1 MQSLAHQTLL
11 PPPPRCPLRFL
22 VERPRQRP
30 PPPQP
35 QQAPVYSR
43 KGSVWSKNV
52 SESCEKNMRMHI
64 YLYLCAYELVCVC
77 AHTQTRYSE
86 QTVEQRS
93 GAKRRAQPS
102 GKRRVQRRRNQGRG
116 VLVELGEQAR
126 HSPALAG
133 SSAPC
138 ASTASAP
145 CPACLPHSL
154 GWRWGVLLMELL
166 QEICHRRP
174 CAHAKCQQVCRRQCE
189 QGCRGQGLPW
199 PITCPNDPVHPIP
212 RPRLRHGLLTLC
224 PCRPRGTGS
233 VGDSVGEGPQ
243 TVGQRGLKRLAL
255 GQGSGNRPRLWATG
269 LIQVLGLLI
278 QELCLLIQVLCLP
291 QSLP

>member
-1 MQSLAHQTLL
+1 M
-11 PPPPRCPLRFL
+11 
-22 VERPRQRP
+22 
-30 PPPQP
+30 
-35 QQAPVYSR
+35 
-43 KGSVWSKNV
+43 

-154 GWRWGVLLMELL
+154 GWRWGVLFMELL

-224 PCRPRGTGS
+224 LRLHPLLFH
-233 VGDSVGEGPQ
+233 DSALPSGNFVPLLLELG
-243 TVGQRGLKRLAL
+243 VLAL
-255 GQGSGNRPRLWATG
+255 NARSERRAISSSAACRRPCSSDFATPWYQQAK
-269 LIQVLGLLI
+269 LLYEQAKHLNQSCCPEPGLLP
-278 QELCLLIQVLCLP
+278 EPWPRANRFKPRWPTV
-291 QSLP
+291 